1 LAAFTG
7 AETRRIG
14 FYSGAVNA
22 GWRIRK
28 QPPFGGCNFN
38 PDILYSFSGYRRELG
53 MKVILNKDHVN
64 LGEEGDVKDVAKGYA
79 RNYLFPRGIAFPYTP
94 KTIKVLEARKGEIE
108 ARKEQKRLDARG
120 VKEKLENLELSV
132 SMPAGANGKLYGAVT
147 NQTVADELAKNG
159 FQIERKRIELA
170 GSGFKSVGKYRAII
184 KLYENQSAEIG
195 ITIVAQEIKTEAP
208 PPKPVRRGR
217 RDEVKSEE
225 KAVQETAAN
234 PSDAE

>member
-1 LAAFTG
+1 
-7 AETRRIG
+7 
-14 FYSGAVNA
+14 
-22 GWRIRK
+22 
-28 QPPFGGCNFN
+28 
-38 PDILYSFSGYRRELG
+38 